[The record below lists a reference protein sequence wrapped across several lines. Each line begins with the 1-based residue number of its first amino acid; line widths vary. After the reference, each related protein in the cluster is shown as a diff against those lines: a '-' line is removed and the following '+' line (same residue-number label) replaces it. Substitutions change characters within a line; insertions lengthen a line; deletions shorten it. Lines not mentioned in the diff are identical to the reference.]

1 MRRPIFRILV
11 GMFGSPKKPD
21 APVSAALP
29 SSAPSRERTV
39 IAKGVRL
46 EGDFKSDGDVV
57 IEGEVT
63 GKVQAGGALM
73 VGPDASVSADV
84 SASDAVIA
92 GRVTGPVA
100 VKQRLELKETARIS
114 GDVTCQTI
122 VVHANAVLHGKVAI
136 GSLDAKAGPKSAK

>member
-1 MRRPIFRILV
+1 
-11 GMFGSPKKPD
+11 MFGSPKKPESP
-21 APVSAALP
+21 ASAAIP
-29 SSAPSRERTV
+29 SASPSRERTV

-46 EGDFKSDGDVV
+46 EGDFKSDGDVL

-63 GKVQAGGALM
+63 GKVQAGGALF

-84 SASDAVIA
+84 SASDATIA
-92 GRVTGPVA
+92 GRVTGPVT

-114 GDVTCQTI
+114 GDVVCQTI

-136 GSLDAKAGPKSAK
+136 GSMDAKPAPKSGK